1 MSEFGICVFA
11 AGSVRFTLSHQ
22 RRTAAE
28 TAMPSLI
35 LLKSPGGATSGQTFT
50 LAAAATNVIGRDAD
64 QCQIVIPNSSVSRR
78 HATIDFRDGKYVV
91 EDMGSRN
98 GTLIN
103 QSRIAGPTAL
113 KNDDRVKICDFLFR
127 YHDEAA
133 PSPLNELPL
142 LDPEDEDDGGA
153 TTVRQSFDLSSARQY
168 LETQTSEKMRALL
181 EISTSLSKTLE
192 LEPLLPQVAETLF
205 SVFLQADRCFIIML
219 DESGRLV
226 PKVEKSRRARP
237 GDEGTRFSRTI
248 VRKCLE
254 SNTAYLSEDAS
265 SDAAMGAAQS
275 IAEFRIRSV
284 MCVPLVSSEGK
295 PLGALQLDAQDI
307 SKKFKDDDLK
317 LLTIVA
323 NLASIA
329 VEKAQFHATVL
340 ASAEERKEVET
351 SRAVAREVQF
361 GFLPKVFPRLDG
373 YEFFA
378 FYSPAQSVGGDYYDF
393 IKLPDGRVAVCL
405 GDVAGKG
412 VAAALLMAKLS
423 AEVRFCFLT
432 QPDPAKAVALLNMQL
447 IHGGIGDRFV
457 TFAAVVIDP
466 AAHTLT
472 VVNAGHINPMKLS
485 AAGGPFADCVT
496 NDDSG
501 LPLGLVEGLEY
512 PTTVVRLAC
521 WETLLVFTDGVI
533 DAEAPS
539 DARFHHDGI
548 HAAVKAITGTGSEV
562 RPHHLGERIV
572 KACQRHMNGRPQF
585 DDIAVVCFGRVD
597 PATVTASNPTVP
609 RHQEPPAGRVS

>member
-1 MSEFGICVFA
+1 MPFA
-11 AGSVRFTLSHQ
+11 AE
-22 RRTAAE
+22 A
-28 TAMPSLI
+28 AMPSLI

-50 LAAAATNVIGRDAD
+50 LVTAATNVIGRDAD

-78 HATIDFRDGKYVV
+78 HATIDFREGKYVV

-103 QSRIAGPTAL
+103 QNRIAGPTAL
-113 KNDDRVKICDFLFR
+113 KNDDRVKICDFVFR

-133 PSPLNELPL
+133 PSPLSELPL
-142 LDPEDEDDGGA
+142 LDPDDDDDGGA
-153 TTVRQSFDLSSARQY
+153 TTVRQSFDLSSAKQY

-181 EISTSLSKTLE
+181 EISTTLSKTLE
-192 LEPLLPQVAETLF
+192 LEPLLPQVADTLF

-219 DESGRLV
+219 DEAGRMV
-226 PKVEKSRRARP
+226 PKVEKSRRGRP
-237 GDEGTRFSRTI
+237 GDSGTRFSRTI
-248 VRKCLE
+248 VRKCLD
-254 SNTAYLSEDAS
+254 SQQAYLSEDAS

-275 IAEFRIRSV
+275 IAEFRIRTV
-284 MCVPLVSSEGK
+284 MCVPLISGEGK
-295 PLGALQLDAQDI
+295 PLGALQLDAQDL

-317 LLTIVA
+317 MLTIVA
-323 NLASIA
+323 NLAAIA
-329 VEKAQFHATVL
+329 VEKAQFHATL
-340 ASAEERKEVET
+340 ITREKERREVEI
-351 SRAVAREVQF
+351 ARTVQL
-361 GFLPKVFPRLDG
+361 GFLPKVFPRLEG

-432 QPDPAKAVALLNMQL
+432 QPDPAKAVALLNEQL

-466 AAHTLT
+466 VAHTLSI
-472 VVNAGHINPMKLS
+472 VNAGHINPMVM
-485 AAGGPFADCVT
+485 AIGGGSFVDCVT

-501 LPLGLVEGLEY
+501 LPLGLVEGMEY
-512 PTTVVRLAC
+512 ATTVVQLAC

-548 HAAVKAITGTGSEV
+548 HAAVKAIVGTAGEV
-562 RPHHLGERIV
+562 RPHHVGDRIV

-597 PATVTASNPTVP
+597 PTTVTASSTFVP
-609 RHQEPPAGRVS
+609 RLSEPPAGRVPQS